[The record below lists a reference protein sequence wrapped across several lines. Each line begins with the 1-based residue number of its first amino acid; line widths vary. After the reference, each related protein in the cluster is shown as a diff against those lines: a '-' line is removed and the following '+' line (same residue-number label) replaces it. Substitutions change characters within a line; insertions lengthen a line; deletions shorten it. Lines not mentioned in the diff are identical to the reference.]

1 MEKDVL
7 EEMVELVGR
16 GQHLNIKY
24 GRLGPL
30 RKESAVRRVLD
41 EDAVLAQRMDE
52 LQEKV
57 ELLARREGEQR
68 KGCPD
73 CRVSLC
79 NKQKR

>member
-1 MEKDVL
+1 MEKEIC
-7 EEMVELVGR
+7 EEMMELVGR
-16 GQHLNIKY
+16 GQHLNTKY

-52 LQEKV
+52 LQKKV
-57 ELLARREGEQR
+57 ELLAGREGEES

-79 NKQKR
+79 NRQKR